1 MTYAAGYFRK
11 FTPMQKEI
19 YEIQQSFLWEALDNL
34 DRYTDQ
40 LMVLENMEDEIID
53 VIQTGKNLLKDIR
66 KTKMFIE
73 KHLAKRF
80 NDFKISLNSR
90 TGGVIAACNKLLKC
104 MEEGNKNRK
113 CE

>member
-53 VIQTGKNLLKDIR
+53 VIQTGKNLFKNIQKLKIHR
-66 KTKMFIE
+66 KTSCKEI
-73 KHLAKRF
+73 
-80 NDFKISLNSR
+80 
-90 TGGVIAACNKLLKC
+90 
-104 MEEGNKNRK
+104 
-113 CE
+113 